1 LIKKGILLLGGTGS
15 RLFPVTK
22 SVNKH
27 LLCVYNKPMFF
38 YPLSVLMLA
47 NIRDILIVTAKNE
60 SKVFKNLLGNTNDL
74 GLKISYEEQIT
85 PGGIPDAL
93 SLGREFS
100 NNKSIA
106 LILGDNFFYGSLFS
120 DLLKKSFQLKSGC
133 GIYLYPTKNI
143 SSFAA
148 AELNKKNKIIKI
160 VEKPKK
166 SKSNLA
172 VSGLYLFDNKVFEY
186 VNMIYPSKRK
196 ELEIV
201 DIIKIY
207 KKNKKLNYFKLG
219 RGSAWMD
226 MGTFEDLF
234 EVNNFVKNLENRQNY
249 QIACLEEIAL
259 NKKWV
264 TKKNVKN
271 RINFYKNSSYSNY
284 LKNIII

>member
-1 LIKKGILLLGGTGS
+1 
-15 RLFPVTK
+15 
-22 SVNKH
+22 
-27 LLCVYNKPMFF
+27 
-38 YPLSVLMLA
+38 
-47 NIRDILIVTAKNE
+47 
-60 SKVFKNLLGNTNDL
+60 
-74 GLKISYEEQIT
+74 
-85 PGGIPDAL
+85 
-93 SLGREFS
+93 
-100 NNKSIA
+100 
-106 LILGDNFFYGSLFS
+106 
-120 DLLKKSFQLKSGC
+120 
-133 GIYLYPTKNI
+133 
-143 SSFAA
+143 
-148 AELNKKNKIIKI
+148 
-160 VEKPKK
+160 
-166 SKSNLA
+166 
-172 VSGLYLFDNKVFEY
+172 
-186 VNMIYPSKRK
+186 MIYPSKRK